1 MNGKVPVAALVE
13 HGLRNHPA
21 NVVGVAFPTIDAVL
35 CRPHVD
41 GPALHRLGINDGHAP
56 AAAVLLIGGTSA
68 QHALRVWCAGCKTSA
83 AATTSTAE
91 RSNP

>member
-1 MNGKVPVAALVE
+1 MNGKVPVAELVE
-13 HGLRNHPA
+13 HGLRNRPA
-21 NVVGVAFPTIDAVL
+21 NVVGVAFPAIDAVL

-41 GPALHRLGINDGHAP
+41 GPALRHLGIGDEQAP
-56 AAAVLLIGGTSA
+56 AAAVLLIGGTDT
-68 QHALRVWCAGCKTSA
+68 QHALRVWCAGCKASS